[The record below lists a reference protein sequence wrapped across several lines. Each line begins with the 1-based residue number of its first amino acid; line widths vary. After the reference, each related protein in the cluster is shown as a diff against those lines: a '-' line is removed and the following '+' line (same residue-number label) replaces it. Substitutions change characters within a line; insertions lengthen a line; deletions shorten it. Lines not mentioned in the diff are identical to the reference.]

1 MDDRTERMVLIAR
14 ESYDDIL
21 DNFDSACRRG
31 DLCSDQS
38 AQSAKLIGERIANA
52 LKVDMLASEGSG
64 AVPGRTINIYREEL
78 V

>member
-31 DLCSDQS
+31 NLCLDQS
-38 AQSAKLIGERIANA
+38 AQSAGLIDERIANA
-52 LKVDMLASEGSG
+52 FKVDMLASEGSG
-64 AVPGRTINIYREEL
+64 AVPGRTINIHRKEL